1 MESSSSS
8 LNKVELNIQQLHSK
22 TEKLLSLE
30 SEVGDQ
36 LAEALS
42 LLQQGERKQELRGE
56 HAENILSERKEKLE
70 RQCGKTVVSN
80 DNSS

>member
-1 MESSSSS
+1 MESSTSS

-56 HAENILSERKEKLE
+56 HA
-70 RQCGKTVVSN
+70 
-80 DNSS
+80 